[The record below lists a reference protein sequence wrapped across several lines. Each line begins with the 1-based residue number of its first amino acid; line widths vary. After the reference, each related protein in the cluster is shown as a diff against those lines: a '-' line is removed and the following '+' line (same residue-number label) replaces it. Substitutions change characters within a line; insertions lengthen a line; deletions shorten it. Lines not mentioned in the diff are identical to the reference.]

1 MDTSNIISKLLSKK
15 HDFNTDDDKA
25 NRERGDKVYR
35 NVNSN
40 ENDDE
45 FDPDGSEL
53 SINSNGFTPDQSL
66 PLCDVCVFCKK
77 KCKQAKK

>member
-1 MDTSNIISKLLSKK
+1 MYNSKIKSKLLNSI
-15 HDFNTDDDKA
+15 HDINTDDVNA

-35 NVNSN
+35 NVDSN

-53 SINSNGFTPDQSL
+53 SINSNIFTPD
-66 PLCDVCVFCKK
+66 
-77 KCKQAKK
+77 